1 MKAKKEYEWCM
12 LWQQEKVTI
21 EQVLKDAFA
30 HYIRKVG
37 HKPEKVYVNPK
48 VELKIY
54 DGVILVPDKQMY
66 SLGIVG
72 LCNLKENVNSFK
84 RKTLWKI
91 DKR

>member
-12 LWQQEKVTI
+12 LWQQEKVAI

-30 HYIRKVG
+30 HYNRKLG
-37 HKPEKVYVNPK
+37 RKPEKVYVNPK

-54 DGVILVPDKQMY
+54 DGAILVPDKQMY

-72 LCNLKENVNSFK
+72 LV
-84 RKTLWKI
+84 I
-91 DKR
+91 